1 MKSSS
6 LLPVLA
12 LLGEK
17 AVARPYRTTELSQRA
32 TGDVNIYLPLDKRV
46 DTPRWCIML
55 STGLTVMQA
64 APEYKAEILFAG
76 AAYGLS
82 GLTAY
87 DVCTHLPGNNDC
99 SRFAYLVADVV
110 TVIAEGVTHRKD
122 LPLYGNEKAKDE
134 LKSRDL
140 FQRSFEDR
148 LLLHGQDFE
157 AVNVMPIAS
166 RGETGEPSATKLQ
179 VLGLRHENGDVAD
192 HELHMRSDMTGV
204 ARLSVPS
211 RSVDGTLERRGSG
224 YDFLVSYKAYKYD
237 MSTQPDENGIKAVAD
252 AIGKDW
258 ASRMTDHKDWAN
270 YIAAAQFG
278 SQWRINF
285 DIIPEAGDNWSE
297 NAVSQNVCGNAEYN
311 F

>member
-1 MKSSS
+1 M
-6 LLPVLA
+6 
-12 LLGEK
+12 E
-17 AVARPYRTTELSQRA
+17 T
-32 TGDVNIYLPLDKRV
+32 
-46 DTPRWCIML
+46 
-55 STGLTVMQA
+55 
-64 APEYKAEILFAG
+64 
-76 AAYGLS
+76 
-82 GLTAY
+82 
-87 DVCTHLPGNNDC
+87 
-99 SRFAYLVADVV
+99 
-110 TVIAEGVTHRKD
+110 RK
-122 LPLYGNEKAKDE
+122 LKDE

-148 LLLHGQDFE
+148 LLLHGRDFE

-166 RGETGEPSATKLQ
+166 RDETSEPSATKLQ

-192 HELHMRSDMTGV
+192 HELHMRSDVTGV

-211 RSVDGTLERRGSG
+211 RSADGTLERRGSG

-237 MSTQPDENGIKAVAD
+237 MSTQPNENGIKAVAD

-285 DIIPEAGDNWSE
+285 DIIPESGDNWSE
-297 NAVSQNVCGNAEYN
+297 NAQSQNVCGNAEHN